1 MATERIVDVN
11 ELVRLLRIQARQEVE
26 QTRINLDRELK
37 EWKARYGKICS
48 KYARLRMHNRELRE
62 KIRKSESKTIAGKS
76 YLATA
81 AGIVAA
87 EMPIDAIARSGRGG
101 A

>member
-1 MATERIVDVN
+1 MKQKSRMA
-11 ELVRLLRIQARQEVE
+11 
-26 QTRINLDRELK
+26 
-37 EWKARYGKICS
+37 
-48 KYARLRMHNRELRE
+48 MHNRELRE